1 MVTLEELI
9 ETLKEILNL
18 DNKNYGAKVYI
29 GGKYLFI
36 RRENQ
41 DDVYFIEL

>member
-18 DNKNYGAKVYI
+18 DNENYGANVYI
-29 GGKYLFI
+29 GGKYLLSGDQTKMMHI
-36 RRENQ
+36 
-41 DDVYFIEL
+41 L

>member
-18 DNKNYGAKVYI
+18 DDENYGAKVYI
-29 GGKYLFI
+29 GGEYLFI
-36 RRENQ
+36 RHINQ
-41 DDVYFIEL
+41 DDAYFIKL